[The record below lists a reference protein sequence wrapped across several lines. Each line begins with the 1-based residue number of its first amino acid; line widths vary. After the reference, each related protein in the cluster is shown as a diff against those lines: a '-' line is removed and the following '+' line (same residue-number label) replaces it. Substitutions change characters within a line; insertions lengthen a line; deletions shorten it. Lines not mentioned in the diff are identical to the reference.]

1 MSTII
6 PLIMVM
12 IIGGILG
19 LMKNGIVMII
29 PFLVIRKFSG
39 GFHAKRE
46 WVWGISSVCSVH
58 CCWDYIDCCFAGACL
73 GAEKISGRKL
83 GDYRK
88 VIAFFDVM

>member
-1 MSTII
+1 MIFRGAGKIAQQLWLSEIISEDERELYQYAIFSIMSTII

-39 GFHAKRE
+39 GFHAKRDN
-46 WVWGISSVCSVH
+46 I
-58 CCWDYIDCCFAGACL
+58 L
-73 GAEKISGRKL
+73 
-83 GDYRK
+83 
-88 VIAFFDVM
+88 